1 MIEPGTKNIKVK
13 IRDIPYTIDLSWQKT
28 GYGQRYF
35 FVCPICNKRYSE
47 LYIEG
52 KRLKCRNCSS
62 MNKYW
67 GIQNSTKGGFID
79 ITYRML
85 RVAEKQDIK
94 LKFPFDY
101 TDFLLDKRERKKD
114 FRKTIRVLQALE
126 NMRVQTIFFKTTYPT
141 KIIRLVL
148 DDEHP
153 LMINYS
159 LQDIKKYLLR
169 WY

>member
-1 MIEPGTKNIKVK
+1 
-13 IRDIPYTIDLSWQKT
+13 
-28 GYGQRYF
+28 
-35 FVCPICNKRYSE
+35 
-47 LYIEG
+47 
-52 KRLKCRNCSS
+52 

-85 RVAEKQDIK
+85 RVAEKQNIK

-101 TDFLLDKRERKKD
+101 TDFLLDERERKEG
-114 FRKTIRVLQALE
+114 FRKNVRVLQALE
-126 NMRVQTIFFKTTYPT
+126 NMRVQAIYYKTTYPT

-148 DDEHP
+148 DNKHP